1 MFQAENKNGIL
12 YFSGCEVEKL
22 AEKYGTP
29 LYVVS
34 EDIIRLRCR
43 EIRESFLNKYINTK
57 AFYASKAFLT
67 MEMCKIIKEEGL
79 GLDVVSGG
87 ELFVA
92 LKGGIDSKDILFHGN
107 NKTKEELI
115 MAIEKGVGRII
126 IDSVDELILLNEL
139 AFEYNKVA
147 DILFRITPN
156 VDCVTHKYIS
166 TGQKDSKFGIPL
178 NEAIIKAAIRTAIN
192 SKNLRFR
199 GLHFH
204 VGSQIFDNSNHLQ
217 AIENTSLL
225 MKGIKEDMGIE
236 IEELNVGGGFGIKYV
251 ENDEAKP
258 LSYFVDAIMDK
269 IHLKC
274 SEYNLKTPKVFIE
287 PGRWLVGEAGIT
299 LYSLGTIKE
308 IPQVRTYVSVDGGL
322 PDNPRTALYNAKY
335 EAYIASKLN
344 YERDT
349 MVTIAGKCCESGDV
363 LIWDLMVPQNIER
376 GDILAVMSTGAYNYS
391 MSSNYNKIPRPAVV
405 MLKAGKDRI
414 VVNRENYEDLI
425 AKEVYKVVD

>member
-12 YFSGCEVEKL
+12 YFSGCEVQKL

>member
-92 LKGGIDSKDILFHGN
+92 LKGGIDPKDILFHGN

-425 AKEVYKVVD
+425 AKEVVQSS

>member
-1 MFQAENKNGIL
+1 MFQTENRNGSL

-34 EDIIRLRCR
+34 EDIIRLRCK
-43 EIRESFLNKYINTK
+43 EIRDSFLKKYINTK

-67 MEMCKIIKEEGL
+67 MEMCKIVREEGL
-79 GLDVVSGG
+79 GVDVVSGG

-92 LKGGIDSKDILFHGN
+92 LKGGINPKNILFHGN
-107 NKTKEELI
+107 NKTRGELV

-126 IDSVDELILLNEL
+126 VDSVDELILLNDL
-139 AFEYNKVA
+139 AFEYNKIA

-156 VDCVTHKYIS
+156 IDCKTHKYIS

-178 NEAIIKAAIRTAIN
+178 NSEIIKEAINTAVN
-192 SKNLRFR
+192 SKNLKFR
-199 GLHFH
+199 GIHFH
-204 VGSQIFDNSNHLQ
+204 VGSQLLDNSNHLQ
-217 AIENTSLL
+217 AIENTALL
-225 MKGIKEDMGIE
+225 MRDINEDMGVQ
-236 IEELNVGGGFGIKYV
+236 IEELNVGGGFGINYV
-251 ENDEAKP
+251 DSDKAKP

-269 IHLKC
+269 IHTKCIEYDLKV
-274 SEYNLKTPKVFIE
+274 PKVFIE

-299 LYSLGTIKE
+299 LYTLGTIKE

-322 PDNPRTALYNAKY
+322 PDNPRTALYDAKY

-344 YERDT
+344 CERNT

-405 MLKAGKDRI
+405 MLRHGIDRI

-425 AKEVYKVVD
+425 AKEVV

>member
-1 MFQAENKNGIL
+1 MLHTENKNGSL

-34 EDIIRLRCR
+34 EDNIRLKCK
-43 EIRESFLNKYINTK
+43 EVRESFLNKYPNTK

-67 MEMCKIIKEEGL
+67 MEMCKIVKEEGI

-92 LKGGIDSKDILFHGN
+92 LRGGISPKNIIFHGN
-107 NKTKEELI
+107 NKTNAEII
-115 MAIEKGVGRII
+115 MAIEAGVGRII
-126 IDSVDELILLNEL
+126 VDSIDELILLNEL
-139 AFEYNKVA
+139 AFEHDKVA

-156 VDCVTHKYIS
+156 IDSKTHKYIA

-178 NEAIIKAAIRTAIN
+178 NESIIKEAIRTAIN
-192 SKNLRFR
+192 SKNLTFR
-199 GLHFH
+199 GIHFH
-204 VGSQIFDNSNHLQ
+204 VGSQLFDHSNHLQ

-225 MKGIKEDMGIE
+225 MKDINDDMGIE
-236 IEELNVGGGFGIKYV
+236 IEELNVGGGFGINYLETDK
-251 ENDEAKP
+251 AKP

-269 IHLKC
+269 ILTKC
-274 SEYNLKTPKVFIE
+274 SEYNLKMPKVFIE

-299 LYSLGTIKE
+299 LYTVGTIKE
-308 IPQVRTYVSVDGGL
+308 IPEVRTYVSVDGGL

-349 MVTIAGKCCESGDV
+349 KVTIAGKCCESGDI
-363 LIWDLMVPQNIER
+363 LIWDLMVPQSTER

-405 MLKAGKDRI
+405 MVKQGEDRI
-414 VVNRENYEDLI
+414 VVKRESYEDLI
-425 AKEVYKVVD
+425 IKEVV

>member
-1 MFQAENKNGIL
+1 MFKTENKNGSL

-34 EDIIRLRCR
+34 EDIIRSKCR
-43 EIRESFLNKYINTK
+43 EVRESFLNEYPNTK

-67 MEMCKIIKEEGL
+67 MGMCKIIKEEGL

-92 LKGGIDSKDILFHGN
+92 LKGGIDPKNIIFHGN
-107 NKTKEELI
+107 NKTSEEII

-126 IDSVDELILLNEL
+126 VDSVDELILLNEL
-139 AFEYNKVA
+139 AFEHNKVV

-156 VDCVTHKYIS
+156 IDAKTHKYIA
-166 TGQKDSKFGIPL
+166 TGQRDSKFGIPL
-178 NEAIIKAAIRTAIN
+178 NKTTIKEAIRTAIN
-192 SKNLRFR
+192 SKNLKFR
-199 GLHFH
+199 GIHFH
-204 VGSQIFDNSNHLQ
+204 VGSQLFDNSNHLE

-225 MKGIKEDMGIE
+225 MKDINEDMGVE

-251 ENDEAKP
+251 ETDEAKP
-258 LSYFVDAIMDK
+258 LSYFVNAIMSK
-269 IHLKC
+269 IHAKC
-274 SEYNLKTPKVFIE
+274 CEYNLKMPKVFIE

-299 LYSLGTIKE
+299 LYTVGTIKN
-308 IPQVRTYVSVDGGL
+308 IPEVRTYVSVDGGL

-335 EAYIASKLN
+335 EAYISSKLN
-344 YERDT
+344 CERDT
-349 MVTIAGKCCESGDV
+349 VVTIAGKCCESGDV
-363 LIWDLMVPQNIER
+363 LIWDLMVPQSIER

-405 MLKAGKDRI
+405 MLRDGTDRI

-425 AKEVYKVVD
+425 TKEIL

>member
-12 YFSGCEVEKL
+12 YFSGCEVQKL

-92 LKGGIDSKDILFHGN
+92 LKGGIDPKDILFHGN

>member
-12 YFSGCEVEKL
+12 YFSGCEVQKL

-92 LKGGIDSKDILFHGN
+92 LKGGINPKDILFHGN